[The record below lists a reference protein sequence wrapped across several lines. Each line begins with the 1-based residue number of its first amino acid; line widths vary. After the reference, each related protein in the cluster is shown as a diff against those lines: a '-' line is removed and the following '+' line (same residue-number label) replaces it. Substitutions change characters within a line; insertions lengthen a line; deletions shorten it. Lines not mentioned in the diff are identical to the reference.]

1 ITQLRWETGPVVPQE
16 LQQSLSAREMEFFN
30 TYDRIL
36 TRFTRV
42 SYVVLLSP
50 QGWLISCGLNLD
62 LTADLQPPK
71 ELHVEVR
78 VLNDCGE
85 IMTDHGCVKL
95 DRGTTHLLRRSDVE
109 HLVRQGLL
117 QELENEST

>member
-1 ITQLRWETGPVVPQE
+1 MKACVPSVCLACTQ
-16 LQQSLSAREMEFFN
+16 
-30 TYDRIL
+30 
-36 TRFTRV
+36 
-42 SYVVLLSP
+42 
-50 QGWLISCGLNLD
+50 GLNLD

-85 IMTDHGCVKL
+85 IMTDHVSSRQASSDVPLQADSFPLSAHLLVREMFKYLLSRRWSLLQGSVKL